1 MPRSLSEALQTA
13 AWRAREDAIANS
25 AGRIATL
32 PKLRLPRRT
41 TVHVDLASGSKTPSP
56 EVASTGQAS
65 TGQASTGQGA
75 TDPLT
80 TLVHQIEI
88 DGQHFTVQGNAVL
101 CPCPDCAAPLTVRVW
116 LGVADCWRCGCA
128 LELDRQVWDTLRQ
141 RVAAVATPRAAAQHP
156 QRAPLPPPP
165 RPAQPAAAQPHAASR
180 LPSTD
185 PLPAE
190 NGPEAELDRLLA
202 DSRLA
207 KLLEGGFSALPAWF
221 VSFLLHLALLLLLAM
236 IALQQASPESL
247 RIVLSSFI
255 DKSHREGTEL
265 QVQNPLNQLADDQ
278 LLPPDADVAELE
290 ARETA
295 QAVADARELA
305 SDPLPLAPLPDLDSL
320 KRNLTVEPARTPSLA
335 VRDPRLR
342 SELLEKAGGTTQT
355 EAAVARGLRWL
366 ASVQNQD
373 GSWSLANYERHARED
388 NQGDAAGTSL
398 ALLPFLGAG
407 QTQEFGRYKA
417 TVARGLAWLIANQK
431 PNGDLR
437 ANFNGQAGM
446 YAHGQA
452 AIVLC
457 EAFAMTGDEKLR
469 QPAQL
474 AIDFIEQAQHS
485 RGGWRYQPGEPGDT
499 SVFGWQL
506 MALQSARAARGGIAV
521 SDETLKLA
529 DYYLDLAS
537 KPRGQSRVPA
547 GALYRYLPD
556 DGSFTPA
563 MTAEGLLCRMYLG
576 WPRDNPRLM
585 TGVRWLVDEHLPTAD
600 KPNLYYW
607 YYGTQVLHH
616 YGGRPWETWNKA
628 VRELLVG
635 SQLKKGKHP
644 GSWEPSQF
652 EWGAQGERIFVTSLA
667 VCTLEVY
674 YRHLP
679 LFEPLALDD

>member
-1 MPRSLSEALQTA
+1 MPRALSDALQA
-13 AWRAREDAIANS
+13 ANWQQRVHALALQPEARQS
-25 AGRIATL
+25 L
-32 PKLRLPRRT
+32 PKLRTRRSVEDSAEPPHESEAGKVSSPAPASDLP
-41 TVHVDLASGSKTPSP
+41 SS
-56 EVASTGQAS
+56 
-65 TGQASTGQGA
+65 
-75 TDPLT
+75 DPLN
-80 TLVHQIEI
+80 TLAHQFEI
-88 DGQHFTVQGNAVL
+88 DGREFWVRGNAVL
-101 CPCPDCAAPLTVRVW
+101 CPCPDCSAPLTVRVW
-116 LGVADCWRCGCA
+116 LGVADCWKCGCA
-128 LELDRQVWDTLRQ
+128 LELDQEVWDKLRRTLPAPATAKVLPSPAARQ
-141 RVAAVATPRAAAQHP
+141 L
-156 QRAPLPPPP
+156 LPTPP
-165 RPAQPAAAQPHAASR
+165 RPTLPAVVQPDAAAAQPAAATNSR
-180 LPSTD
+180 EHG
-185 PLPAE
+185 PA
-190 NGPEAELDRLLA
+190 AELEQLLA
-202 DSRLA
+202 GSRLA
-207 KLLEGGFSALPAWF
+207 QLLQGGFSALPAWF

-236 IALQQASPESL
+236 IALQQTSPEAL

-255 DKSHREGTEL
+255 EKSRSEGSEL
-265 QVQNPLNQLADDQ
+265 QLQNPLNPLADD
-278 LLPPDADVAELE
+278 LLQPPDAEQAESE
-290 ARETA
+290 AREFE

-305 SDPLPLAPLPDLDSL
+305 TDPLPISPLPDLDNL
-320 KRNLTVEPARTPSLA
+320 KRNLTADPGQTPSFA

-342 SELLEKAGGTTQT
+342 AELLEKAGGTTQT

-373 GSWSLANYERHARED
+373 GSWSLANYERHGRKD

-407 QTQEFGRYKA
+407 QTQEFGRYKS

-457 EAFAMTGDEKLR
+457 EAYAMTGDEKLR

-474 AIDFIEQAQHS
+474 AINFIEQAQHT

-576 WPRDNPRLM
+576 WSRDNPRLM
-585 TGVRWLVDEHLPTAD
+585 TGVRWLVEEHLPTAD

-616 YGGRPWETWNKA
+616 YGGRPWETWNEA

>member
-1 MPRSLSEALQTA
+1 MSRALTEALLTRTWQKRE
-13 AWRAREDAIANS
+13 RALANLEAPLS
-25 AGRIATL
+25 AL
-32 PKLRLPRRT
+32 PKLRAGPRRERPADAPLPIGRG
-41 TVHVDLASGSKTPSP
+41 HP
-56 EVASTGQAS
+56 
-65 TGQASTGQGA
+65 
-75 TDPLT
+75 DPLDMPDPLD
-80 TLVHQIEI
+80 TLTHQLEI
-88 DGQHFTVQGNAVL
+88 DGQHFRIKGNAVL
-101 CPCPDCAAPLTVRVW
+101 CPCPDCTAPLTVRVW
-116 LGVADCWRCGCA
+116 LGVADCWKCGCA
-128 LELDRQVWDTLRQ
+128 LELDQQVRERLRQ
-141 RVAAVATPRAAAQHP
+141 HLPAAQP
-156 QRAPLPPPP
+156 APASLRTQPLLLPPPP
-165 RPAQPAAAQPHAASR
+165 RAVQPAPASAPAPAPELATR
-180 LPSTD
+180 TLSGEST
-185 PLPAE
+185 
-190 NGPEAELDRLLA
+190 PEAELDRLLA
-202 DSRLA
+202 SSRLA
-207 KLLEGGFSALPAWF
+207 QLLEGGFSALPAWF

-255 DKSHREGTEL
+255 EKSRSEGTEL
-265 QVQNPLNQLADDQ
+265 QLQNPLNQLADDQ
-278 LLPPDADVAELE
+278 LLPPDANEAEIE
-290 ARETA
+290 AREYE

-305 SDPLPLAPLPDLDSL
+305 VDPLPLAPLPDLDKV
-320 KRNLTVEPARTPSLA
+320 KRNLTVEPGRTPSFA

-342 SELLEKAGGTTQT
+342 AELLEQAGGTTQT

-373 GSWSLANYERHARED
+373 GSWSLANYERHGRKD
-388 NQGDAAGTSL
+388 NPGDAAGTSL

-407 QTQEFGRYKA
+407 QTQEFGRYKS

-474 AIDFIEQAQHS
+474 AINFIEQAQHS

-506 MALQSARAARGGIAV
+506 MALQSARAARGGISV

-576 WPRDNPRLM
+576 WTRDNPRLM
-585 TGVRWLVDEHLPTAD
+585 TGVRWLVEEHLPTAD